1 MFETGPI
8 EIRSDEDRLN
18 AFRSELAKRHKIGP
32 LAEKAKSFD
41 ELRREANLGDDTFAD
56 ELADMLDLPRIAFDD
71 LQSCQNETAR
81 FSTRFLRETRIWPFL
96 TSEGNPALAVSEPPS
111 SAVLHAAELIFQTL
125 PRLFI
130 TGRDTIE
137 ILLNDAVEH
146 EIASEDTNEA
156 DPNVSTD
163 LDSLRDMASGAP
175 VVRAVNE
182 LIEKAFELNAT
193 DLHLE
198 PMRDTFVAR
207 LRIDG
212 LLRQIPAPPLTM
224 AAGILS
230 RIKILAGLNIA
241 ERRLPQDG
249 SARMTL
255 GGAKVDLRVAI
266 MPSAHGETAVIRLLP
281 RDRGLVEIGRIGLNE
296 KDRSAMD
303 RILAMPH
310 GMVIITGPTGSG
322 KTTTLAAALA
332 VINEPHRKILT
343 IEDPIEYDIPGI
355 CQSQVKP
362 EIGLTFANAL
372 RSFVRQDPDVIM
384 VGEVRDG
391 ETAGIAVNAAL
402 TGHLLLTTL
411 HTETATAA
419 IPRLI
424 DLGIDDFLLQSTIRA
439 LIAQRLVRVLCPHCK
454 TRVALTKTQIDT
466 DPRYGFLGLKS
477 GDFVCEPVGCD
488 RCGGSGYR
496 GRTGLFEILEPDA
509 EIRSTFRRGTDATSI
524 EMAAIRKGFRTMN
537 SDAYDKVIAGI
548 TSTAD
553 VFRVTPQRFYG

>member
-1 MFETGPI
+1 M
-8 EIRSDEDRLN
+8 
-18 AFRSELAKRHKIGP
+18 A
-32 LAEKAKSFD
+32 
-41 ELRREANLGDDTFAD
+41 
-56 ELADMLDLPRIAFDD
+56 
-71 LQSCQNETAR
+71 
-81 FSTRFLRETRIWPFL
+81 
-96 TSEGNPALAVSEPPS
+96 PA
-111 SAVLHAAELIFQTL
+111 I
-125 PRLFI
+125 I
-130 TGRDTIE
+130 
-137 ILLNDAVEH
+137 
-146 EIASEDTNEA
+146 
-156 DPNVSTD
+156 
-163 LDSLRDMASGAP
+163 
-175 VVRAVNE
+175 
-182 LIEKAFELNAT
+182 
-193 DLHLE
+193 
-198 PMRDTFVAR
+198 
-207 LRIDG
+207 
-212 LLRQIPAPPLTM
+212 
-224 AAGILS
+224 S

-281 RDRGLVEIGRIGLNE
+281 RDRGLVEISRIGLATP
-296 KDRSAMD
+296 DRAAMD

-362 EIGLTFANAL
+362 EIGLSFANAL

-384 VGEVRDG
+384 VGEVRDS

-402 TGHLLLTTL
+402 TGHLVLTTL
-411 HTETATAA
+411 HTETAAAA

-424 DLGIDDFLLQSTIRA
+424 DLGVDDFLLQSTIRA

-454 TRVALTKTQIDT
+454 KRVGLTTEQINN
-466 DPRYGFLGLKS
+466 DPRYGYIGLKA
-477 GDFVCEPVGCD
+477 GDFICEPVGCD

-496 GRTGLFEILEPDA
+496 GRTGLFEVLEPDA
-509 EIRSTFRRGTDATSI
+509 ETRASFRRGSDATSI

-537 SDAYDKVIAGI
+537 SDAHDKIINGI
-548 TSTAD
+548 TSPAD

>member
-8 EIRSDEDRLN
+8 EARTDDHSLA
-18 AFRSELAKRHKIGP
+18 AFRIELAKHHKIGA

-41 ELRREANLGDDTFAD
+41 ELRREINLGDDAFAALLAQFLKLPHITFD
-56 ELADMLDLPRIAFDD
+56 V
-71 LQSCQNETAR
+71 LQTCDHEVGR
-81 FSTRFLRETRIWPFL
+81 FSLRFLRETRIWPFKTRTGDL
-96 TSEGNPALAVSEPPS
+96 ALALSEPPGN
-111 SAVLHAAELIFQTL
+111 AIIHAAELIYQQSPYL
-125 PRLFI
+125 VV
-130 TGRDTIE
+130 TGRDAIE
-137 ILLNDAVEH
+137 TLLNEFVSADTTPNELTDVAP
-146 EIASEDTNEA
+146 EIAND
-156 DPNVSTD
+156 V
-163 LDSLRDMASGAP
+163 DSLRDMASGAP
-175 VVRAVNE
+175 VVRTVNE

-212 LLRQIPAPPLTM
+212 LLRQIPAPSLAM
-224 AAGILS
+224 APAVLS

-249 SARMTL
+249 SARLVL

-281 RDRGLVEIGRIGLNE
+281 RDRGLVDISRIGLNDH
-296 KDRSAMD
+296 DRAAMD

-343 IEDPIEYDIPGI
+343 IEDPIEYDIAGI

-411 HTETATAA
+411 HTETAAAA

-454 TRVALTKTQIDT
+454 RQASLTRAQCESDA
-466 DPRYGFLGLKS
+466 RYGFIGLKS
-477 GDFVCEPVGCD
+477 GDFMCEPVGCD

-509 EIRSTFRRGTDATSI
+509 EVRSTFRRGVDATTI
-524 EMAAIRKGFRTMN
+524 EMSAIRKGFLTMN
-537 SDAYDKVIAGI
+537 NDARDKITAGI
-548 TSTAD
+548 TSIAD
-553 VFRVTPQRFYG
+553 VFRVSPQRFYG